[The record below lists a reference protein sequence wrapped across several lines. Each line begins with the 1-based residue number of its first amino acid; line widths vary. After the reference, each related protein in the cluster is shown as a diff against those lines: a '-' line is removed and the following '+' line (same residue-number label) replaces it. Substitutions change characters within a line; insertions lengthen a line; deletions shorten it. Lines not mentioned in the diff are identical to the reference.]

1 MTLGQIIK
9 NYVDENSMVLF
20 TTRSG
25 LSRAYAYMLIND
37 KSGRGKHINPT
48 IETIQK
54 VANGVGLTLDEIF
67 SILDYDYVVK
77 VKSQETDPETPSTDI
92 TARQR
97 FLLHQYEAA
106 DERTQAAID
115 VMLQMDK
122 FEKKE
127 SLDA

>member
-1 MTLGQIIK
+1 MTLGEIIK
-9 NYVDENSMVLF
+9 NYVDENSMVWF

-37 KSGRGKHINPT
+37 RNGRGKHINPT
-48 IETIQK
+48 METIQK
-54 VANGVGLTLDEIF
+54 VAKGVGLTLDEIF

-77 VKSQETDPETPSTDI
+77 VKSQETDPESPITDI

-97 FLLHQYEAA
+97 FLLHQYEKS